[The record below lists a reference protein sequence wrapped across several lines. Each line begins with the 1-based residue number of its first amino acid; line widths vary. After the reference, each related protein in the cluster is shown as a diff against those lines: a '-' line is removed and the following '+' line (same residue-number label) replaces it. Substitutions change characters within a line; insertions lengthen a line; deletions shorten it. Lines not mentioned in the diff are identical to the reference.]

1 MLTCMTIRAI
11 LKKTGTQNL
20 MRLCLAITLLT
31 MLIHPAWAD
40 TTNRAKQFSP
50 VPGIFVGGV
59 GLECRSKPTTIVEF
73 LLITKDRRK
82 IGVAIFDN
90 DDVTYT
96 FLPITKTTPRTYI
109 AGQDDMEFVLDRQSL
124 KLTLDRDY
132 NCAAMGI
139 SDLHKAAQ
147 NYLRALLRENKI

>member
-1 MLTCMTIRAI
+1 
-11 LKKTGTQNL
+11 
-20 MRLCLAITLLT
+20 MRVCFAITILT
-31 MLIHPAWAD
+31 MLIQPVLAD

-59 GLECRSKPTTIVEF
+59 GLECRSNPTTIVEF

-82 IGVAIFDN
+82 VGVAMFED

-109 AGQDDMEFVLDRQSL
+109 ARQGDIEFVLDRQSL
-124 KLTLDRDY
+124 ELTMDRNYD
-132 NCAAMGI
+132 CDAMSI
-139 SDLHKAAQ
+139 VDLHKAAQ
-147 NYLRALLRENKI
+147 NYLRALLSENKI